1 MNRICLLLL
10 LFIYISVGSVIQA
23 KSVVKEILIPKK
35 SLKENKFNQSDGTF
49 SYDYMAES
57 ENLVLF
63 WDSSFGKDPTNMQIK
78 VNVSFRK
85 KF

>member
-35 SLKENKFNQSDGTF
+35 SLKENKFNKNDGTF
-49 SYDYMAES
+49 SYYYIAE
-57 ENLVLF
+57 
-63 WDSSFGKDPTNMQIK
+63 
-78 VNVSFRK
+78 
-85 KF
+85 